1 MTWEAKCDLFKNCGF
16 EEFLKNNPMG
26 ENPFQQ
32 DFIIG
37 TIAGLVDMG
46 LMNTREQHSSTQY
59 LENVEKLKAEEI
71 ENREDFLSKEPDV
84 DKEEML
90 KEEIAEEIIT
100 EPSKVEVKGFFPIQE
115 KNIIIGYT
123 DNPSFKV
130 IEY

>member
-1 MTWEAKCDLFKNCGF
+1 MTWEAKCDVFKNCGF
-16 EEFLKNNPMG
+16 EEFLKDNPMG
-26 ENPFQQ
+26 ENPFQY

-37 TIAGLVDMG
+37 TIGGLVDMG
-46 LMNTREQHSSTQY
+46 LLDTMEQHKTSLY

-71 ENREDFLSKEPDV
+71 ENREDFLSKEPVV
-84 DKEEML
+84 DNEEMM
-90 KEEIAEEIIT
+90 EEKIAEEIIT